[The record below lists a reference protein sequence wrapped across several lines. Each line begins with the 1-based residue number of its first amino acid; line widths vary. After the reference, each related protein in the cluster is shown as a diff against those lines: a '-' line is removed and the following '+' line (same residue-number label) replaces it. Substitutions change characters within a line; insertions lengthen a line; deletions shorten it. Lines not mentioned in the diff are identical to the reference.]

1 MRFRNTLA
9 IFYYNLIVSHGGSND
24 RGKSGEIS
32 RGENLLGEIDAAN
45 FLFGEIFLAKIIAAK
60 FHSAKIISAKFH
72 SAKIIAAKFH
82 SAKYILRM
90 KLPGFDVRSFLKIF
104 TRRKIGRRK

>member
-1 MRFRNTLA
+1 M
-9 IFYYNLIVSHGGSND
+9 SHGGSND

-60 FHSAKIISAKFH
+60 FHSAK
-72 SAKIIAAKFH
+72 
-82 SAKYILRM
+82 YILRM

-104 TRRKIGRRK
+104 NRRKIGRRK